1 MRIPLLRGRGFT
13 RQDDAHHPLIV
24 IVDQELASS
33 VFGSLD
39 VIGQRIHNGF
49 EQTLEIVGVVGH
61 VTHRGLDIDA
71 IARVRSQMYVPY
83 SQLPD
88 SATAIFANQ
97 VSAVARSGVAPESL
111 FASIRG
117 AVSAFDPNVA
127 TYDARTMNDAIAAS
141 LDRRRFSLVVLGMFA
156 VTALLLSAIGI
167 YGVVSY
173 GVSRRTRDIGI
184 RLALG
189 ASRRDILSGV
199 LGEGGRLALIG
210 TVLGLVASIGLS
222 RVLATLLFRVSAI
235 DPLTLGSMA
244 ILLLLVTLAASYIPA
259 RRATNVDPL
268 VAVRAE

>member
-1 MRIPLLRGRGFT
+1 AARQAVVHAFTNFRIGFGRVVLI
-13 RQDDAHHPLIV
+13 RKDDARHPLIA

-33 VFGSLD
+33 VFETLD

-61 VTHRGLDIDA
+61 VTHGGLDI
-71 IARVRSQMYVPY
+71 
-83 SQLPD
+83 
-88 SATAIFANQ
+88 
-97 VSAVARSGVAPESL
+97 
-111 FASIRG
+111 
-117 AVSAFDPNVA
+117 
-127 TYDARTMNDAIAAS
+127 DAIAAS

-189 ASRRDILSGV
+189 ASRRDILSEV

-210 TVLGLVASIGLS
+210 TVLGLVASI
-222 RVLATLLFRVSAI
+222 
-235 DPLTLGSMA
+235 
-244 ILLLLVTLAASYIPA
+244 
-259 RRATNVDPL
+259 
-268 VAVRAE
+268 